1 MTNGGEAS
9 RNLEGSGSSS
19 FPQSGD
25 PIESDPTGATVP
37 GLAADADIPTDSE
50 VTAEPNDIERQGDV
64 DPGAFASEAPP
75 AETVAQTAQ
84 EFLTGLLE
92 AADLD
97 AEVRSSVEDDS
108 ALVEVS
114 GEAMGVLI
122 GRRGQTL
129 DAVQELTRT
138 AVQHRLKARVRVLVD
153 IEGYRARRR
162 ASLAEYATSMA
173 ERAKARGTEIELE
186 PMSAYERK
194 IVHTAVAEVPGA
206 SSYSEGEEPQRKVII
221 RGEE

>member
-1 MTNGGEAS
+1 MSDEQDAYGEEEAPA
-9 RNLEGSGSSS
+9 E
-19 FPQSGD
+19 
-25 PIESDPTGATVP
+25 
-37 GLAADADIPTDSE
+37 DADLPRDE
-50 VTAEPNDIERQGDV
+50 VAGEEPQAAESLG
-64 DPGAFASEAPP
+64 P
-75 AETVAQTAQ
+75 AEAREAAALSAERPPPEVVAETAQ
-84 EFLTGLLE
+84 EFLTGLLKAAELEAEVTSSVDGE
-92 AADLD
+92 AA
-97 AEVRSSVEDDS
+97 V
-108 ALVEVS
+108 VEVS

-138 AVQHRLKARVRVLVD
+138 AVQHRLKARVRVVVD
-153 IEGYRARRR
+153 IEGYRARRQ
-162 ASLAEYATSMA
+162 ASLADYATAMA

-206 SSYSEGEEPQRKVII
+206 SSYSEGDEPQRKVII

>member
-1 MTNGGEAS
+1 MTDEEITGENRSPWRDDAPAPSSQAPDVPRTRAGKGPGVVTNGDQDAGAAGPSGGGDGFTSEPPPPEVVAETAEEFVCGLLQSAQLEAQV
-9 RNLEGSGSSS
+9 SSS
-19 FPQSGD
+19 VDG
-25 PIESDPTGATVP
+25 ESARV
-37 GLAADADIPTDSE
+37 E
-50 VTAEPNDIERQGDV
+50 VT
-64 DPGAFASEAPP
+64 
-75 AETVAQTAQ
+75 
-84 EFLTGLLE
+84 
-92 AADLD
+92 
-97 AEVRSSVEDDS
+97 
-108 ALVEVS
+108 

-153 IEGYRARRR
+153 IEGYRARRQ
-162 ASLAEYATSMA
+162 ASLADYATAMA

-194 IVHTAVAEVPGA
+194 IVHTAVAEVAGA
-206 SSYSEGEEPQRKVII
+206 SSYSEGEDPQRKVII

>member
-1 MTNGGEAS
+1 MTEEITPASSDEAVGS
-9 RNLEGSGSSS
+9 HDDVPEPFEAPMADESLRSAQEELQAASGSS
-19 FPQSGD
+19 
-25 PIESDPTGATVP
+25 
-37 GLAADADIPTDSE
+37 
-50 VTAEPNDIERQGDV
+50 
-64 DPGAFASEAPP
+64 FASEPP
-75 AETVAQTAQ
+75 DPEIVAETAH
-84 EFLTGLLE
+84 EFLAGLL
-92 AADLD
+92 AAAELE
-97 AEVRSSVEDDS
+97 AEVVASVNGDS
-108 ALVEVS
+108 AMVEIT

-138 AVQHRLKARVRVLVD
+138 AVQHRLKARVRIVVD
-153 IEGYRARRR
+153 IEGYRARRQ
-162 ASLAEYATSMA
+162 ASLADYASAMA

-194 IVHTAVAEVPGA
+194 IVHNAVAEVDGA

>member
-1 MTNGGEAS
+1 MTDSSETPS
-9 RNLEGSGSSS
+9 EPEGSTPPEQDPALLEINTDERPPRAERSAQEGSDDDGFSTE
-19 FPQSGD
+19 P
-25 PIESDPTGATVP
+25 PPP
-37 GLAADADIPTDSE
+37 E
-50 VTAEPNDIERQGDV
+50 VVAETAE
-64 DPGAFASEAPP
+64 
-75 AETVAQTAQ
+75 
-84 EFLTGLLE
+84 EFVRGLLE
-92 AADLD
+92 AADLE
-97 AEVRSSVEDDS
+97 AVVHSSVEGDS
-108 ALVEVS
+108 AVVEVA
-114 GEAMGVLI
+114 GEAMGVMI

-153 IEGYRARRR
+153 IEGYRARRQ
-162 ASLAEYATSMA
+162 ASLADYATAMA

-194 IVHTAVAEVPGA
+194 IVHTAVAEVAGA

>member
-1 MTNGGEAS
+1 VTDDLSPVEDVTASPEVATDNEPRPPDDLEAS
-9 RNLEGSGSSS
+9 EEGREAA
-19 FPQSGD
+19 GD
-25 PIESDPTGATVP
+25 G
-37 GLAADADIPTDSE
+37 G
-50 VTAEPNDIERQGDV
+50 
-64 DPGAFASEAPP
+64 FALAPP
-75 AETVAQTAQ
+75 DPEVVAQTAQ
-84 EFLTGLLE
+84 EFLAGLLK
-92 AADLD
+92 AADLEAD
-97 AEVRSSVEDDS
+97 VVASVQGDS
-108 ALVEVS
+108 AVVEVT

-138 AVQHRLKARVRVLVD
+138 AVQHRLRARVRIVVD
-153 IEGYRARRR
+153 IEGYRARRQ
-162 ASLAEYATSMA
+162 ASLAEYAIAMA

-194 IVHTAVAEVPGA
+194 IVHTAVAEVDGA

>member
-1 MTNGGEAS
+1 MTGEEITGDNRSPWRDEAS
-9 RNLEGSGSSS
+9 SASSQPDLPVDTAAPDAG
-19 FPQSGD
+19 FARD
-25 PIESDPTGATVP
+25 
-37 GLAADADIPTDSE
+37 ADADAPPVESADRDAFTSE
-50 VTAEPNDIERQGDV
+50 P
-64 DPGAFASEAPP
+64 PP
-75 AETVAQTAQ
+75 AEVVAETA
-84 EFLTGLLE
+84 EKFVSGLLQ
-92 AADLD
+92 AAELE
-97 AEVRSSVEDDS
+97 AEVSSSVDGES
-108 ALVEVS
+108 ARVEVT

-153 IEGYRARRR
+153 IEGYRARRQ
-162 ASLAEYATSMA
+162 ASLADYATAMA

-194 IVHTAVAEVPGA
+194 IVHTAVAEVAGA
-206 SSYSEGEEPQRKVII
+206 SSYSEGEDPQRKVII

>member
-1 MTNGGEAS
+1 VSDVTPTPAEADRDDRPREDPAAS
-9 RNLEGSGSSS
+9 GLETPG
-19 FPQSGD
+19 PGD
-25 PIESDPTGATVP
+25 
-37 GLAADADIPTDSE
+37 LAAPRPREDAPDRDGFA
-50 VTAEPNDIERQGDV
+50 AEP
-64 DPGAFASEAPP
+64 PPPEA
-75 AETVAQTAQ
+75 VAAAAQ
-84 EFLTGLLE
+84 EFVAGLLQ
-92 AADLD
+92 AAELE
-97 AEVRSSVEDDS
+97 AEVASSVTDDS
-108 ALVEVS
+108 ALVEVT

-153 IEGYRARRR
+153 IEGYRARRQ
-162 ASLAEYATSMA
+162 ASLADYATAMA

-194 IVHTAVAEVPGA
+194 IVHTAVGEVPGA
-206 SSYSEGEEPQRKVII
+206 SSYSEGEEPLRKVII

>member
-1 MTNGGEAS
+1 MNGNQDSPGEPRDADSAPATEAREGASPGAGTGVGIEAS
-9 RNLEGSGSSS
+9 DPEGGQT
-19 FPQSGD
+19 PED
-25 PIESDPTGATVP
+25 P
-37 GLAADADIPTDSE
+37 
-50 VTAEPNDIERQGDV
+50 N
-64 DPGAFASEAPP
+64 AFASEPP
-75 AETVAQTAQ
+75 PPEVVAATAD
-84 EFLTGLLE
+84 EFLTGLLR
-92 AADLD
+92 AAELE
-97 AEVRSSVEDDS
+97 AEVHSSVEDDS
-108 ALVEVS
+108 AMVEVS

-138 AVQHRLKARVRVLVD
+138 AIQHRLKARVRVLVD
-153 IEGYRARRR
+153 IEGYRARRQ

-194 IVHTAVAEVPGA
+194 IVHTAVAEVSGA

>member
-1 MTNGGEAS
+1 MSDLTPTPAEANGNDHPAEDPTVAPLEAAP
-9 RNLEGSGSSS
+9 NGDLGAPEQLESGSDRDG
-19 FPQSGD
+19 F
-25 PIESDPTGATVP
+25 A
-37 GLAADADIPTDSE
+37 
-50 VTAEPNDIERQGDV
+50 AEP
-64 DPGAFASEAPP
+64 PP
-75 AETVAQTAQ
+75 LETVAATAE
-84 EFLTGLLE
+84 EFVAGLLQ
-92 AADLD
+92 AAELE
-97 AEVRSSVEDDS
+97 AEVASSVTDDS
-108 ALVEVS
+108 ALVEVT

-153 IEGYRARRR
+153 IEGYRARRQ
-162 ASLAEYATSMA
+162 ASLADYATAMA

-221 RGEE
+221 RGEET

>member
-1 MTNGGEAS
+1 VSDLTPTPADGDGDDRPSGEPTPSVEAAANGDRGAPEQLGDAS
-9 RNLEGSGSSS
+9 ERDG
-19 FPQSGD
+19 F
-25 PIESDPTGATVP
+25 A
-37 GLAADADIPTDSE
+37 
-50 VTAEPNDIERQGDV
+50 AEP
-64 DPGAFASEAPP
+64 PP
-75 AETVAQTAQ
+75 LETVAATAQ
-84 EFLTGLLE
+84 EFVAGLLQ
-92 AADLD
+92 AAELE
-97 AEVRSSVEDDS
+97 AEVTSSVTDDS
-108 ALVEVS
+108 ALVEVT

-153 IEGYRARRR
+153 IEGYRARRQ
-162 ASLAEYATSMA
+162 ASLADYATAMA

>member
-1 MTNGGEAS
+1 VSDITPTPAEADGNHLS
-9 RNLEGSGSSS
+9 
-19 FPQSGD
+19 D
-25 PIESDPTGATVP
+25 DPTVAP
-37 GLAADADIPTDSE
+37 LEAAADGD
-50 VTAEPNDIERQGDV
+50 VTAPEQPDGGSDRNGFAAEP
-64 DPGAFASEAPP
+64 PP
-75 AETVAQTAQ
+75 PETVAATAQ
-84 EFLTGLLE
+84 EFVAGLLQ
-92 AADLD
+92 AAELE
-97 AEVRSSVEDDS
+97 AEVASSVTDDS
-108 ALVEVS
+108 ALVEVT

-153 IEGYRARRR
+153 IEGYRARRQ
-162 ASLAEYATSMA
+162 ASLADYATAMA

>member
-1 MTNGGEAS
+1 M
-9 RNLEGSGSSS
+9 
-19 FPQSGD
+19 D
-25 PIESDPTGATVP
+25 PIPEGM
-37 GLAADADIPTDSE
+37 DA
-50 VTAEPNDIERQGDV
+50 
-64 DPGAFASEAPP
+64 DPGAFAAESPP
-75 AETVAQTAQ
+75 AETVAQTAH
-84 EFLTGLLE
+84 EFLVGLLE
-92 AADLD
+92 AADLE

-153 IEGYRARRR
+153 IEGYRARRK

-194 IVHTAVAEVPGA
+194 IVHTAVADVPGA
-206 SSYSEGEEPQRKVII
+206 SSYSEGEEPLRKVII

>member
-1 MTNGGEAS
+1 MTDGEITGENRSPWRDDAPPVASPETDRNGPGGEEGAGGGS
-9 RNLEGSGSSS
+9 AVGSEPNAAEVGGSG
-19 FPQSGD
+19 D
-25 PIESDPTGATVP
+25 R
-37 GLAADADIPTDSE
+37 DAFT
-50 VTAEPNDIERQGDV
+50 
-64 DPGAFASEAPP
+64 SEAPP
-75 AETVAQTAQ
+75 PEVVAETAE
-84 EFLTGLLE
+84 EFVSGLLH
-92 AADLD
+92 AAELE
-97 AEVRSSVEDDS
+97 AEVSSSVDGDS
-108 ALVEVS
+108 ARVEVT

-153 IEGYRARRR
+153 IEGYRARRQ
-162 ASLAEYATSMA
+162 ASLADYATAMA

-194 IVHTAVAEVPGA
+194 IVHTAVAEVAGA
-206 SSYSEGEEPQRKVII
+206 SSYSEGEDPQRKVII

>member
-1 MTNGGEAS
+1 MSDLTPTPAEADGSDRPADDPASSPLEAAANGALVAPE
-9 RNLEGSGSSS
+9 RLEGR
-19 FPQSGD
+19 
-25 PIESDPTGATVP
+25 SDQDGFA
-37 GLAADADIPTDSE
+37 
-50 VTAEPNDIERQGDV
+50 AEP
-64 DPGAFASEAPP
+64 PP
-75 AETVAQTAQ
+75 LETVAATAE
-84 EFLTGLLE
+84 EFVAGLLQ
-92 AADLD
+92 AAELE
-97 AEVRSSVEDDS
+97 AEVASSVTDDS
-108 ALVEVS
+108 ALVEVT

-153 IEGYRARRR
+153 IEGYRARRQ
-162 ASLAEYATSMA
+162 ASLADYATAMA

>member
-1 MTNGGEAS
+1 M
-9 RNLEGSGSSS
+9 
-19 FPQSGD
+19 
-25 PIESDPTGATVP
+25 SDSP
-37 GLAADADIPTDSE
+37 LDADSPVAPAPELPSLPDAPAPGDATPATPPE
-50 VTAEPNDIERQGDV
+50 GGLERNGFATEP
-64 DPGAFASEAPP
+64 PP
-75 AETVAQTAQ
+75 PETVAATAQ
-84 EFLTGLLE
+84 EFVSGLLR
-92 AADLD
+92 AAELD
-97 AEVRSSVEDDS
+97 AEVASSVDGDS
-108 ALVEVS
+108 AVVEVT

-138 AVQHRLKARVRVLVD
+138 AVQHRLKARARVLVD
-153 IEGYRARRR
+153 IEGYRARRQ
-162 ASLAEYATSMA
+162 ASLADYAAAMA

-221 RGEE
+221 RGEES